1 MFLQNTLR
9 SLRLLL
15 LALCPVVAAMA
26 AETPVEE
33 APPQTR
39 EEAFERAGVKLE
51 RGPATVAL
59 GKVAELKLP
68 EDYAFVGADSLDR
81 FYELTQN
88 VRGGNEVGVL
98 MAPSGWMLFF
108 DYDEIGY
115 VKDDDKDQ
123 LDAAKLMSTMQEN
136 QAAANEERNARGWD
150 QMKLVGWATQPYYDS
165 TSKNLK
171 WALNLSSSQDG
182 YKEIWINENIR
193 ILGRGGVMNV
203 TLVSDVPNF
212 KAAEAEADQLLAAN
226 FGYVE
231 GHKYSEFKAGDKVAK
246 YGLTALVLGG
256 GAAAAAKLGLLAKL
270 GAFLGKAWKLVVGA
284 LIVVFMGIKK
294 FFNKVTGARPA
305 EENQP

>member
-1 MFLQNTLR
+1 MSIPDILR

-15 LALCPVVAAMA
+15 VPLCLAVPVLATESPA
-26 AETPVEE
+26 EE

-59 GKVAELKLP
+59 GKTAEIKLP
-68 EDYAFVGADSLDR
+68 ENYAFVGEDSLDR

-88 VRGGNEVGVL
+88 VRSGNEVGVL

-136 QAAANEERNARGWD
+136 QAAANEERSARGWD

-171 WALNLSSSQDG
+171 WALNLASSHDG
-182 YKEIWINENIR
+182 YKEVWINENIR

-203 TLVSDVPNF
+203 TLVSDVANF
-212 KAAEAEADQLLAAN
+212 KAAEAEADQLLATN
-226 FGYVE
+226 FGYVA

-270 GAFLGKAWKLVVGA
+270 GAFFGKAWKLVVGA

-294 FFNKVTGARPA
+294 FFNKVTGARPT
-305 EENQP
+305 EESQS

>member
-1 MFLQNTLR
+1 MLPPNTVR
-9 SLRLLL
+9 SLRFLFLLF
-15 LALCPVVAAMA
+15 CPAVVALA
-26 AETPVEE
+26 AEAPAEE

-51 RGPATVAL
+51 RGPATVVL
-59 GKVAELKLP
+59 GKTAEIKLP
-68 EDYAFVGADSLDR
+68 ENYAFVGEDSLDR

-88 VRGGNEVGVL
+88 VRSGNEVGVL

-123 LDAAKLMSTMQEN
+123 LDAAKLMATMREN
-136 QAAANEERNARGWD
+136 QAAANEKRSARGWD

-182 YKEIWINENIR
+182 YKEVWINENIR

-203 TLVSDVPNF
+203 TLVSDVTNF
-212 KAAEAEADQLLAAN
+212 KTAEAEADQLLATN
-226 FGYVE
+226 FGYVA

-270 GAFLGKAWKLVVGA
+270 GAFFGKAWKLVVGA

-294 FFNKVTGARPA
+294 LLNKVTGARPA
-305 EENQP
+305 EENQS